1 MSIPFTTN
9 RWHKFT
15 NEGGL
20 RPSILGMNDGLVSN
34 FCLLM
39 GISGGTSNAETTNIA
54 LLAGIAAMIA
64 GAFSMAAGEYIS
76 VLSEKDTLKHQ
87 INFIKKSLTNHP
99 EIAAQQLA
107 LIYKDK
113 GFSEIESNKISD
125 VIICD
130 PIIALD
136 TIAKETF
143 GGNIKQLGSPNKAA
157 ASSFIA
163 FIVGAFIPL
172 SPFFISGKQNS
183 IIISGTLS
191 LFSLF
196 IVGGLIANMNNKNI
210 LYGSLK
216 MMAIGS
222 FAATITYGIGYI
234 IGINL

>member
-99 EIAAQQLA
+99 EIA
-107 LIYKDK
+107 
-113 GFSEIESNKISD
+113 SNKISD

-191 LFSLF
+191 LLSLF

-234 IGINL
+234 IGIYL